1 MSILNNL
8 IKITTKKAKRV
19 GRGYSSG
26 KGGHTVGRG
35 QKGQTSRTGSKIPL
49 WFEGGQLPLVKRMP
63 MLRGKGKFKVVRPTA
78 QISLTDLENMKAT
91 EITLETLKLEKVIAP
106 AFKKAKIIASGKINR
121 KVIIKDLRVSAGAV
135 KLIEKAG
142 GKVLSSNPSK

>member
-63 MLRGKGKFKVVRPTA
+63 MLRGKGKFKVVRSTA
-78 QISLTDLENMKAT
+78 QISLTDLENMKAA
-91 EITLETLKLEKVIAP
+91 EVTLETLKLEKIIEP
-106 AFKKAKIIASGKINR
+106 RFKKAKIIASGKINR
-121 KVIIKDLRVSAGAV
+121 KVVLRGLRVSACAV

-142 GKVLSSNPSK
+142 GKVY